1 MARVLTEQEKADLAD
16 RQIRK
21 RRRNVLLVMG
31 EIVILLILS
40 ITCYGVTVL
49 NSYAYEELD
58 PTIYIET
65 STMEVSKE
73 TPRETAAP
81 EQTTEAHT
89 NESGEVILPEETEL
103 PPEGPSGSGYRN
115 ILILGTDARSQFSF
129 DNGINTD
136 VMIIASINNA
146 TGAIKLVSIY
156 RDTIMRMEDG
166 SGAMRY
172 NKANNQFAVSGISDT
187 VSMINRNLGLD
198 ICEYVIVNWYG
209 VATVVNQLGGIDLEI
224 PNQTI
229 LTYFNSYLD
238 YTNQATGLWA
248 PELPAPGV
256 YHMSGTQVVAFCR
269 IRQGGYN
276 DTGRTEN
283 QRIAIQKIL
292 ERAKQLLSEGQIGI
306 LLEAAQT
313 ALGNV
318 RTNLKLSEVL
328 LMVTKLSQY
337 GIAGTMGFPQSYTTA
352 QYLGHY
358 PGKYGISYALAA
370 NNFEEEVRNLHA
382 FLFDDPNYQ
391 CSEFVKGIS
400 YEMYLDRTGQ

>member
-1 MARVLTEQEKADLAD
+1 MARALSEQEKNERAVQRL
-16 RQIRK
+16 RR
-21 RRRNVLLVMG
+21 RRRNVLL
-31 EIVILLILS
+31 EIALLLVLAIA
-40 ITCYGVTVL
+40 CYGLTVL

-58 PTIYIET
+58 PTIYRET
-65 STMEVSKE
+65 STMEISKE
-73 TPRETAAP
+73 VQQVTVTPDQASETEP
-81 EQTTEAHT
+81 RT

-103 PPEGPSGSGYRN
+103 PPETVNGVGYRN
-115 ILILGTDARSQFSF
+115 ILVLGTDARSQGSL
-129 DNGINTD
+129 DAGINTD

-146 TGAIKLVSIY
+146 TGDIKLVSIY

-166 SGAMRY
+166 TGAMKY

-187 VSMINRNLGLD
+187 VSMVNRNLGLD
-198 ICEYVIVNWYG
+198 INEYVIVNWYG
-209 VATVVNQLGGIDLEI
+209 VATVVNELGGIELTI

-238 YTNQATGLWA
+238 YTNRATGLWA
-248 PELPAPGV
+248 PELPAPGT

-292 ERAKQLLSEGQIGI
+292 ERAKQLLYEGQIST

-313 ALGNV
+313 GLGNV
-318 RTNLKLSEVL
+318 RTNLKLSDIL
-328 LMVTKLSQY
+328 LMTTQLSEYRVTATL
-337 GIAGTMGFPQSYTTA
+337 GFPQSYTTA
-352 QYLGHY
+352 HVLGHY
-358 PGKYGISYALAA
+358 YNKYGIVDALAA
-370 NNFEEEVRNLHA
+370 NNFEEEVRSLHA

-391 CSEFVKGIS
+391 CSDFVKNIS